1 MSHLQTIIRSQLSCI
16 QVPSRDRRLGSFYS
30 HPVYIHNVHVA
41 VSIDFLTRIS
51 ELPHDEAETKMINR
65 ARQSAAEMVSRG
77 RRRRVGRFFSSIV
90 I

>member
-1 MSHLQTIIRSQLSCI
+1 M
-16 QVPSRDRRLGSFYS
+16 
-30 HPVYIHNVHVA
+30 YIHNAHVA

-51 ELPHDEAETKMINR
+51 ELPDDEAETEMINR
-65 ARQSAAEMVSRG
+65 ARQSAAEMVNRG